1 MTFVILNTSW
11 SKRLLLKSFSV
22 FVIII
27 FLKKSFFFKAET
39 ALRMVENNAW
49 HCDSRRQMHEMKI
62 TCYCLVFKMLFLP
75 FGNFPGC
82 ELTALQ

>member
-27 FLKKSFFFKAET
+27 FLKKSFFFKT